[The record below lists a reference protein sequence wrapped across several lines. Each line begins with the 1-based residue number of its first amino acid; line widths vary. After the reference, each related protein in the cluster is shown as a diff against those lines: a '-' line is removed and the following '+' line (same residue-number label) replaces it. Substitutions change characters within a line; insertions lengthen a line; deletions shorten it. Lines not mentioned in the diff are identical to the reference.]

1 MNIFDQ
7 AVWALWNT
15 FIFLVVV
22 LLCKRMQKKFDQ
34 PQFLNYLFKNAHF
47 HICLSWSVYCWMV
60 RWIWAKAKLY
70 GQNQLGKTPYFSTKT
85 GQSRRLFS
93 MTVIDL
99 YTVKRIR
106 MLPGYS
112 MIWNIIVDIKYNAN
126 AMLCELYD

>member
-1 MNIFDQ
+1 
-7 AVWALWNT
+7 
-15 FIFLVVV
+15 
-22 LLCKRMQKKFDQ
+22 
-34 PQFLNYLFKNAHF
+34 
-47 HICLSWSVYCWMV
+47 
-60 RWIWAKAKLY
+60 
-70 GQNQLGKTPYFSTKT
+70 
-85 GQSRRLFS
+85 